1 MSTTRREPLTEPRL
15 PRVPR
20 REITDRRLR
29 GVIERAELLSTPKPA
44 WYETLAHAPDMAVAY
59 ARYWDI
65 THRGG
70 SVEHTTKELMR
81 IAISELLGC
90 GFCADQRSVL
100 AVEAGL
106 DEADA
111 QACALPDFNHPDPR
125 VRAALRFARALTL
138 DRPGAE
144 QDWDA
149 VYEELRAVYSS
160 AEIVELG
167 CFAAI
172 AIGGV
177 KLSRSLNEPLARSEN
192 EPPTRRLREPVT

>member
-1 MSTTRREPLTEPRL
+1 MTASRHPPLTGPRL

-20 REITDRRLR
+20 DEIEDPRLLE
-29 GVIERAELLSTPKPA
+29 VLARAEQLSTPKPA

-59 ARYWDI
+59 ARYWDL

-100 AVEAGL
+100 AVEEGL

-111 QACALPDFNHPDPR
+111 RTCALPDFNHPVPR

-138 DRPGAE
+138 DRPGND

-149 VYEELRAVYSS
+149 VYEDLSRVFSP

-177 KLSRSLNEPLARSEN
+177 KLSRSLNEG
-192 EPPTRRLREPVT
+192 VV

>member
-1 MSTTRREPLTEPRL
+1 MELNEAGAPPLAEPRL

-20 REITDRRLR
+20 AEISDGRLH
-29 GVIERAELLSTPKPA
+29 GVLERADELSTPKAA
-44 WYETLAHAPDMAVAY
+44 WYETLAHAPEMAVAY
-59 ARYWDI
+59 ARYWDL

-100 AVEAGL
+100 AVAGGL
-106 DEADA
+106 READA
-111 QACALPDFNHPDPR
+111 QACALPDFDHPDPR
-125 VRAALRFARALTL
+125 VRAALRFARAMTL

-144 QDWDA
+144 QNWDE
-149 VYEELRAVYSS
+149 VYDELREVYSS

-177 KLSRSLNEPLARSEN
+177 KFSRSLNEPIR
-192 EPPTRRLREPVT
+192 

>member
-1 MSTTRREPLTEPRL
+1 MVNDMSTQPLTQPRIPL
-15 PRVPR
+15 VPR
-20 REITDRRLR
+20 EDITDPELLE
-29 GVIERAELLSTPKPA
+29 VLERAERLSTPKPA

-59 ARYWDI
+59 SRYWDL

-90 GFCADQRSVL
+90 GFCANQRSVV
-100 AVEAGL
+100 AVEDGL
-106 DEADA
+106 DEHDA
-111 QACALPDFNHPDPR
+111 QSCALPDFNHPEPR

-138 DRPGAE
+138 DRPGSE

-149 VYEELRAVYSS
+149 VYGELSQFYSP

-177 KLSRSLNEPLARSEN
+177 KLSRSLNEPGA
-192 EPPTRRLREPVT
+192 

>member
-1 MSTTRREPLTEPRL
+1 MTAVARPESIEPRL

-20 REITDRRLR
+20 SQINDRRLL
-29 GVIERAELLSTPKPA
+29 GVLERAERLSTPKPA

-59 ARYWDI
+59 ARYWDL

-100 AVEAGL
+100 AVEEGL
-106 DEADA
+106 DEHDA
-111 QACALPDFNHPDPR
+111 KACALPDFDHPEPR

-138 DRPGAE
+138 DRPGHE

-149 VYEELRAVYSS
+149 VYEELRQVYSS

-172 AIGGV
+172 AVGGV
-177 KLSRSLNEPLARSEN
+177 KLSRSLNEPGG
-192 EPPTRRLREPVT
+192 